1 MDSINVKTIKDLI
14 GKKDLFE
21 LHSFL
26 EFNSIDINDVPKQ
39 KIDPLTYAIEIEAP
53 DTVILF
59 LIEKYH
65 TLNYETDQGK
75 IPIFCALEHQNFKIA
90 EALLKG
96 KKNGVA
102 DLNYINRQ
110 KQTILT
116 YLYYKNKLSKKV
128 LKYCIERGVNV
139 NIQWSKK
146 ESVLT
151 QIIHGKREGFED
163 IIKSLIYTTVYTND
177 FIVLLLTYGKT
188 RKKVS
193 ESQFQNL
200 IHDEKAKLNIT
211 KSVYKC
217 VIDNGCINL
226 LSPLFNHDIHFN
238 LQTKTFD
245 QLEGYGLL
253 LRALLFNRYDIVNYL
268 IQYGINKNMPY
279 KKIFTPLTYAAYTHL
294 DQVKFLVE
302 RGVDI
307 NATDGYGHTP
317 LMIAAGYGRL
327 KTVKYLIDHGADIHL
342 KNPKGY
348 DALLLSSK
356 YGYFKVVKYLIDMGA
371 NLQTT
376 NNKGDSAFLLS
387 IRHDNLDIVKYFV
400 EHGVDINQKDEKG
413 YNAIMLSSYFGNME
427 TIQYLIE
434 KGIDLNQTDKEGL
447 NVVDFAYK
455 GEHLYI
461 VQYLTKH
468 LNDLRKDQEESCT
481 ENDADANMGQNILSI
496 ADKRKIHLRIDTNN
510 TIITSNI
517 ISSSS
522 SKSPDH
528 IEDYNNTTI
537 FSADSNHCEGNV
549 EEEDQQQNNE
559 KKETENNEGQDT
571 NNHQNNPNDMDP
583 KGINLNKK
591 TDNISS
597 SSSSGSSDNIE
608 DINNNTILNVDSN
621 NGESNVEKKKI

>member
-1 MDSINVKTIKDLI
+1 
-14 GKKDLFE
+14 
-21 LHSFL
+21 
-26 EFNSIDINDVPKQ
+26 
-39 KIDPLTYAIEIEAP
+39 
-53 DTVILF
+53 
-59 LIEKYH
+59 
-65 TLNYETDQGK
+65 
-75 IPIFCALEHQNFKIA
+75 
-90 EALLKG
+90 
-96 KKNGVA
+96 
-102 DLNYINRQ
+102 
-110 KQTILT
+110 
-116 YLYYKNKLSKKV
+116 
-128 LKYCIERGVNV
+128 LKYCIKRGVNV

-146 ESVLT
+146 DSVFT
-151 QIIHGKREGFED
+151 QIIHSRKEGFED

-177 FIVLLLTYGKT
+177 FIVLLLTYSKT
-188 RKKVS
+188 QKELS

-226 LSPLFNHDIHFN
+226 LNPLFNHDIHFD
-238 LQTKTFD
+238 LKTKTFD

-253 LRALLFNRYDIVNYL
+253 LRALLFNQYDIVNYL

-302 RGVDI
+302 RGADI

-327 KTVKYLIDHGADIHL
+327 KTVKYLIDHGADMHL

-376 NNKGDSAFLLS
+376 NKKGDSAFLLS

-413 YNAIMLSSYFGNME
+413 YNAIMLSAYFGNME

-468 LNDLRKDQEESCT
+468 LNVLKEDQEQQSK
-481 ENDADANMGQNILSI
+481 ENDVDANKENEIIRQNILSI
-496 ADKRKIHLRIDTNN
+496 ADKRKIHLRIRTDTSN
-510 TIITSNI
+510 TILTSNI
-517 ISSSS
+517 CSSSN

-528 IEDYNNTTI
+528 IEDYSNTTI
-537 FSADSNHCEGNV
+537 FSADSNHYDGNI
-549 EEEDQQQNNE
+549 EDEDQHQNNA
-559 KKETENNEGQDT
+559 KKEIENNKNQES
-571 NNHQNNPNDMDP
+571 NNHQNNSSDMDS
-583 KGINLNKK
+583 NLNIK
-591 TDNISS
+591 TDIPSNNL
-597 SSSSGSSDNIE
+597 SSSSGNSDNFE
-608 DINNNTILNVDSN
+608 DNNNTDSN
-621 NGESNVEKKKI
+621 NCENNIEEKKIQK